1 MLVDV
6 FIDLH
11 TSICTQFCAPDKK
24 KFKERKRMQARLTP
38 RKRRD
43 RGFSS
48 RSLLN
53 LSFLPRS
60 LVQPVS
66 ARLFRWKLSKQAST
80 HERAKLPRT
89 LVESHESRVD
99 REFAAIIE
107 PIAVK
112 RC

>member
-1 MLVDV
+1 MLLDV

-11 TSICTQFCAPDKK
+11 TSICTQFCAPGKK
-24 KFKERKRMQARLTP
+24 KFIERKRMQARLTP

-66 ARLFRWKLSKQAST
+66 ARLFRWKLSKQ
-80 HERAKLPRT
+80 ERAKLPRT